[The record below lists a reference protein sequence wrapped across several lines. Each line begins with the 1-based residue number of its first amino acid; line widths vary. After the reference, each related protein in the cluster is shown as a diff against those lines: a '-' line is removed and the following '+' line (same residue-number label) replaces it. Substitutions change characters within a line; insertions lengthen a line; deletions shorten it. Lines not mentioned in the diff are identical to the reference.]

1 MSCKQIVGMKLHGL
15 PYMYI
20 GHLLSAMLDLTQTAL
35 GTPVADSDLELG
47 EDGVDLLALLAFLC
61 LHFGMDFRW
70 RLDDA
75 KQCFSFVYVC

>member
-1 MSCKQIVGMKLHGL
+1 MKLHGL

-20 GHLLSAMLDLTQTAL
+20 GHLLSAMLDPTQTAL
-35 GTPVADSDLELG
+35 CTPVADSDLELG

-61 LHFGMDFRW
+61 LHFRW